1 MFLKTFFKNTTLLLT
16 IWSLVFS
23 GLFPLSSLSVA
34 KAQSAP
40 AKTFW
45 QYQCIDTMKYSRD
58 TARAWQGKDA
68 QLQQLVQQ
76 QLGAIKNLG
85 ANCVAIDT
93 PYDPEFWPF
102 MKVWVDQARAD
113 NLVVWFRGNMSGW
126 EGWFNY
132 PLLTSGA
139 QQNQGVTNFITS
151 NPDMFQNG
159 DMFTPAPEAENGIL
173 GNPFSS
179 PQAADNLRNFL
190 ESSYANCVAAFAEI
204 GKNVRCGLDSANG
217 DVAKDIYTKDMI
229 AKTGNV
235 VVVDDY
241 VATADKLATDIENLH
256 KEFGVPV
263 MLGEFGAPIPDIH
276 GNLTDD
282 QQADLINQMMSK
294 LYQDKDIMFGVN
306 YWVISGGSTALLNDD
321 GSSKPVVSVMQNY
334 YQPVTVSGTVSDNLG
349 DKLAA
354 IPISSVNGQKLGVT
368 DENGAFSLLFPA
380 NIPVKLF
387 VGGGDNSTVAQSLTP
402 TSGKN
407 LTLNFMIQPSHPGL
421 VYVVREFIKKIF
433 DK

>member
-1 MFLKTFFKNTTLLLT
+1 
-16 IWSLVFS
+16 
-23 GLFPLSSLSVA
+23 
-34 KAQSAP
+34 
-40 AKTFW
+40 
-45 QYQCIDTMKYSRD
+45 
-58 TARAWQGKDA
+58 
-68 QLQQLVQQ
+68 
-76 QLGAIKNLG
+76 
-85 ANCVAIDT
+85 
-93 PYDPEFWPF
+93 
-102 MKVWVDQARAD
+102 
-113 NLVVWFRGNMSGW
+113 
-126 EGWFNY
+126 
-132 PLLTSGA
+132 
-139 QQNQGVTNFITS
+139 
-151 NPDMFQNG
+151 
-159 DMFTPAPEAENGIL
+159 MFTPAPEAENGIL